1 MTVQELFEQ
10 ADRKSIAHK
19 IACFD
24 MEAQELEDQEKDEM
38 IQEYESDIME
48 SFEEMLSL
56 IPDGESDWIII
67 CVYQTDLEYMDNC
80 YISASGIKKQDLKT
94 KEIFS
99 FDPDITVDE
108 DTYSNEYIQSYGLE
122 FMDWSEVLAMEVGQG
137 SIDKYG
143 MNECAEAIYR
153 EMTFCGMFYDEQRMT
168 SEKEIEDL
176 LEVISSIEEEETAPF
191 SQEELLEALG
201 LENMTEEETRYMEE
215 IIKEELIINSKELQD
230 IITKERDY
238 ILEKEA

>member
-1 MTVQELFEQ
+1 
-10 ADRKSIAHK
+10 
-19 IACFD
+19 
-24 MEAQELEDQEKDEM
+24 
-38 IQEYESDIME
+38 
-48 SFEEMLSL
+48 
-56 IPDGESDWIII
+56 
-67 CVYQTDLEYMDNC
+67 
-80 YISASGIKKQDLKT
+80 
-94 KEIFS
+94 
-99 FDPDITVDE
+99 
-108 DTYSNEYIQSYGLE
+108 
-122 FMDWSEVLAMEVGQG
+122 
-137 SIDKYG
+137 

-176 LEVISSIEEEETAPF
+176 LEVISSIEEEETVPF